1 MDDKKDRKGRT
12 KSAMGRPAFVEN
24 LRGLI
29 DSRWDS
35 KNLFIKDFNNTEPR
49 EITLHSG
56 QLSEYINYKK
66 PDDGRMPHISII
78 EKLADYFDVTVD
90 YLLGR
95 GPKTRD
101 VSAQAAGEYLGINA
115 DILKR
120 YHESPVYGL
129 VTSSTLGFLIDNL
142 CDDIDDL
149 SKHNDIADPEE
160 YEELALQSDG
170 SILGS
175 IQSYLFLDFFNEI
188 KGREFNLLDKSI
200 LETMSD
206 SRVDDLLLGDS
217 FAVDGKGNVIT
228 LSSQIIESYY
238 LNTVIDRLKF
248 FSRKRA
254 QLYKKRN
261 SGIFLSV
268 F

>member
-1 MDDKKDRKGRT
+1 M
-12 KSAMGRPAFVEN
+12 
-24 LRGLI
+24 
-29 DSRWDS
+29 
-35 KNLFIKDFNNTEPR
+35 
-49 EITLHSG
+49 
-56 QLSEYINYKK
+56 
-66 PDDGRMPHISII
+66 
-78 EKLADYFDVTVD
+78 
-90 YLLGR
+90 
-95 GPKTRD
+95 
-101 VSAQAAGEYLGINA
+101 SAQAAGEYLGINA

-238 LNTVIDRLKF
+238 LNTVMNRLKF
-248 FSRKRA
+248 SQEKGLNFIKSA
-254 QLYKKRN
+254 IQESFYQYSETIKKSQEDN
-261 SGIFLSV
+261 HEN
-268 F
+268 